1 MSSDGSREEESGFGR
16 RMFMERQQ
24 LKMGEPVSYRFETG
38 SSLVASDSQRKAGTE
53 QRGCW
58 EKARLTVK
66 WNTLISPAQLLLEGP
81 SGQHYRKQESEED
94 RAFVKVTASQTGCEG
109 EARSLLE
116 ESCS

>member
-38 SSLVASDSQRKAGTE
+38 SSLVASDSQSRQAQSRGVAGRKPGSQSSGTHSSH
-53 QRGCW
+53 QPSSCW
-58 EKARLTVK
+58 KDRVGSTRESRNVRRTVPLSKLLPARQ
-66 WNTLISPAQLLLEGP
+66 A
-81 SGQHYRKQESEED
+81 
-94 RAFVKVTASQTGCEG
+94 EG
-109 EARSLLE
+109 EGRSLLE